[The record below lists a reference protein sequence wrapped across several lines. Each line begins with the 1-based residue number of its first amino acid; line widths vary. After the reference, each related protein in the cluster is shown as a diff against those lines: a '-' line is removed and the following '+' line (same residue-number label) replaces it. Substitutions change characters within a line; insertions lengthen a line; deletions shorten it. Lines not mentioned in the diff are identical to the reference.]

1 MVGFLSFVVCLA
13 ISAGFGYSGYQRY
26 KRREMRAATRMA
38 ALALIPVGLD
48 LAGFVRLGR
57 KVGDAIGHWAIH
69 LVFDPLVW
77 IGIVMLGLA
86 ALLWIVTG
94 FGTTPDEVEP
104 DAVTSAPRRAVGPS
118 RQKTAPASAT
128 GEDPEIEAILRK
140 HGVS

>member
-1 MVGFLSFVVCLA
+1 MVGFLSFVVCVV
-13 ISAGFGYSGYQRY
+13 ISAGFGYAAYQRSQ
-26 KRREMRAATRMA
+26 KRDMRGAARMA
-38 ALALIPVGLD
+38 ALALVPVGLD

-57 KVGDAIGHWAIH
+57 KVGDAVGHWALNLI
-69 LVFDPLVW
+69 FDPLVW
-77 IGIVMLGLA
+77 IGIIMLGLA

-94 FGTTPDEVEP
+94 FGSPDESETE
-104 DAVTSAPRRAVGPS
+104 AIASTPRRAVGPS

>member
-1 MVGFLSFVVCLA
+1 MVGFLSFLVCVV
-13 ISAGFGYSGYQRY
+13 ISAGFGYSAYQRWQ
-26 KRREMRAATRMA
+26 KRDMRGAARMA
-38 ALALIPVGLD
+38 ALALVPVGLD

-57 KVGDAIGHWAIH
+57 KVGDAVGHWGLNLI
-69 LVFDPLVW
+69 FDPLVW
-77 IGIVMLGLA
+77 IGIIMLGLA

-94 FGTTPDEVEP
+94 FGSPDESETE
-104 DAVTSAPRRAVGPS
+104 AVTSTPRRAVGPS